1 MSSRPHTSLFES
13 TRSALLLPR
22 SAPDT
27 ILGQA
32 HRRKANLDKN
42 FWILRELGRV
52 LVLVDNGAGLPDL
65 SRFPRESPYECFE

>member
-1 MSSRPHTSLFES
+1 MSSRPHPSLFES

-22 SAPDT
+22 SAPDR

-42 FWILRELGRV
+42 FWILRELGRE
-52 LVLVDNGAGLPDL
+52 LVLVDHGAGLPDF
-65 SRFPRESPYECFE
+65 SWCAEGTPYECLD